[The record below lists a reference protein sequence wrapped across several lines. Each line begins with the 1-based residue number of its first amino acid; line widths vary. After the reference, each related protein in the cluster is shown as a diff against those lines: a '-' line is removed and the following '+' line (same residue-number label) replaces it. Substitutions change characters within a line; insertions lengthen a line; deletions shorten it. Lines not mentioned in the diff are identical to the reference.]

1 MTEPRIAALV
11 ARLEKGG
18 RKTVE
23 VLGGLRAEQWQSII
37 YPDPCW
43 SVRDLLAHFVA
54 AEERLL
60 ELAQDVAAGG
70 PGAPLGFDFDAFNA
84 EQKERL
90 AGQSPDALLASLAD
104 ARERTLAWV
113 GSLAEAQL
121 DLVGRHPALGEVS
134 LETQITAIYGHQLL
148 HMRDLAERL
157 RGD

>member
-18 RKTVE
+18 RKTQE
-23 VLGGLRAEQWQSII
+23 VLGGLRAGQWQSVI
-37 YPDPCW
+37 YPDPRW
-43 SVRDLLAHFVA
+43 TVRDLLAHFVA

-70 PGAPLGFDFDAFNA
+70 SGAPPGFDFDAFNA

-90 AGQSPDALLASLAD
+90 SGQSPEVLLASLAEV
-104 ARERTLAWV
+104 RGRTLAWV
-113 GSLAEAQL
+113 GSLPEDRL
-121 DLVGRHPALGEVS
+121 DRVGRHPGLDVVS
-134 LETQITAIYGHQLL
+134 LETIITAIYGHQLL
-148 HMRDLAERL
+148 HMRDLVERL